1 VPFGGVLDANRDA
14 LRVVLALS
22 LLGGV
27 MGFLPFN
34 FNPASIFMGD
44 TGSMFLGFSCAT
56 LIILSAEYGDPK
68 WFMASLVMF
77 ALPIMDTALAFA
89 RRLVARRSVFS
100 ADRHHFHHQMV
111 ARGLSVKQTVLLAY
125 GMTILFVVGGGA
137 VAFLRTRYVIA
148 AYLVTFG
155 FMVVTAVK
163 MGMVHERHRAVARKT
178 LDQPTEPAPVRP
190 AEFEPATVI
199 DVRDEAQPSLAA
211 E

>member
-1 VPFGGVLDANRDA
+1 
-14 LRVVLALS
+14 
-22 LLGGV
+22 
-27 MGFLPFN
+27 
-34 FNPASIFMGD
+34 
-44 TGSMFLGFSCAT
+44 
-56 LIILSAEYGDPK
+56 
-68 WFMASLVMF
+68 MF

-137 VAFLRTRYVIA
+137 VAYLRTRYVIA
-148 AYLVTFG
+148 AYLITFG

-163 MGMVHERHRAVARKT
+163 MGMVHERHRAIARKT
-178 LDQPTEPAPVRP
+178 LEQATEPGSAPDAPNSSAV
-190 AEFEPATVI
+190 FEPATAI
-199 DVRDEAQPSLAA
+199 DVRDESQPSRADRIPVELADLAGIWQEPQPIPAPGEPLRARKA